1 MARLSQEKIDEIR
14 QSVDIVDVMGQYLE
28 LHKKGKNYMA
38 ICPFHDDNHPSLSI
52 SQSRQIYK
60 CFVCG
65 NGGNVF
71 TFIQE
76 YLKVPF
82 VESVMKVAE
91 FGHVDMSGYSLEK
104 RVVKVDEALA
114 PLYDMQAFA
123 LKLYMY
129 YLYTQSGKQALDYLR
144 HRGFDDEL
152 IKMFGIGYAPDK
164 SILHERFQKEGY
176 TEVAQ
181 VKSGLVLENERHY
194 DRFRDRVMFPLYDE
208 FGKVVGFSGRVYK
221 AQDKNSKYMNSPE
234 SDIFI
239 KGKTLYNYHRAKEA
253 VRQAGFVYIN
263 EGFMDVIAMHRA
275 HHDNCIAL
283 MGTAL
288 TKDHLRMLKRMTRT
302 IHLCLDGDM
311 AGQAAAMKSSDL
323 LTSQGFEV
331 KIVLLP
337 DGRDPDE
344 ILSTEGIEGLDA
356 VLKDTLSPIDF
367 MMAFECSKLDL
378 RNYEDRKTLLVKA
391 CEKIAKIEDRIDRGH
406 YITKLSSLTDFPKE
420 IIEEQLLNSSAVI
433 EHREQFSQNRIET
446 IQDQRPIL
454 DKYTLAEKNLLFYM
468 LNDRQVSDV
477 YEAKA
482 GFMHN
487 DTYRALA
494 AYIRDYYRTHQT
506 MDIANLI
513 DKIGSSHSTLVNAL
527 TDIAECSLPL
537 PYQKEVIDDYIARIT
552 ENTKNIREQELQEQ
566 FKNVLAP
573 SAKAEIL
580 QKLIDLKKE

>member
-114 PLYDMQAFA
+114 PLYDMHAFA

-194 DRFRDRVMFPLYDE
+194 DRFCDRVMFPLYDE

-468 LNDRQVSDV
+468 LNDRQVSDI

>member
-82 VESVMKVAE
+82 VEAVMKVAE

-114 PLYDMQAFA
+114 PLYDMHAFA

-144 HRGFDDEL
+144 HRGFDDDL
-152 IKMFGIGYAPDK
+152 IKMFGIGYAPEK
-164 SILHERFQKEGY
+164 SILHERFQKKGY

-194 DRFRDRVMFPLYDE
+194 DRFHDRVMFPLYDE

-221 AQDKNSKYMNSPE
+221 VQDKNSKYMNSPE

-367 MMAFECSKLDL
+367 MMAFECSRLDL

-406 YITKLSSLTDFPKE
+406 YIAKLSSLTDFPKE
-420 IIEEQLLNSSAVI
+420 IIEEQLLNSSAI
-433 EHREQFSQNRIET
+433 LEHREQFSQNRIET

-468 LNDRQVSDV
+468 LNDRQVSDI

-494 AYIRDYYRTHQT
+494 AYIRDYYRTHKT
-506 MDIANLI
+506 MDVANLI
-513 DKIGSSHSTLVNAL
+513 DKIGSSHSALVNAL

-552 ENTKNIREQELQEQ
+552 ENTKNIREQELQQQ
-566 FKNVLAP
+566 FKDVLAP

>member
-114 PLYDMQAFA
+114 PLYDMHAFA

-283 MGTAL
+283 MGTVL

-311 AGQAAAMKSSDL
+311 AGQAAAVKSSDL

-468 LNDRQVSDV
+468 LNDRQVSDI

>member
-114 PLYDMQAFA
+114 PLYDMHAFA

-288 TKDHLRMLKRMTRT
+288 TNDHLRMLKRMTRT

-468 LNDRQVSDV
+468 LNDRQVSDI

>member
-114 PLYDMQAFA
+114 PLYDMHAFA

-144 HRGFDDEL
+144 HRCFDDEL

-468 LNDRQVSDV
+468 LNDRQVSDI

>member
-114 PLYDMQAFA
+114 PLYDMHAFA

-468 LNDRQVSDV
+468 LNDRQVSDI

-552 ENTKNIREQELQEQ
+552 ENTKNIREQELHEQ

>member
-104 RVVKVDEALA
+104 RVVKVDKALA
-114 PLYDMQAFA
+114 PLYDMHAFA
-123 LKLYMY
+123 LKLYRY

-253 VRQAGFVYIN
+253 VRQVGFVYIN

-468 LNDRQVSDV
+468 LNDRQVSDI

>member
-1 MARLSQEKIDEIR
+1 MTRLSQEKIGEIR

-82 VESVMKVAE
+82 VEAVMKVAE

-114 PLYDMQAFA
+114 PLYDMHAFA

-144 HRGFDDEL
+144 HRGFDDDL
-152 IKMFGIGYAPDK
+152 IKMFGIGYAPEK

-194 DRFRDRVMFPLYDE
+194 DRFHDRVMFPLYDE

-221 AQDKNSKYMNSPE
+221 ALDKNSKYMNSPE

-337 DGRDPDE
+337 YGRDPDE

-367 MMAFECSKLDL
+367 MMAFECSRLDL

-406 YITKLSSLTDFPKE
+406 YIAKLSSLTDFPKE
-420 IIEEQLLNSSAVI
+420 IIEEQLLNSSAI
-433 EHREQFSQNRIET
+433 LEHREQFSQNRIET

-468 LNDRQVSDV
+468 LNDRQVSDI

-494 AYIRDYYRTHQT
+494 AYIRDYYRTHKT
-506 MDIANLI
+506 MDVANLI
-513 DKIGSSHSTLVNAL
+513 DKIGSSHSALVNAL

-552 ENTKNIREQELQEQ
+552 ENTKNIREQELQQQ
-566 FKNVLAP
+566 FKDVLAP

>member
-114 PLYDMQAFA
+114 PLYDMHAFA

-239 KGKTLYNYHRAKEA
+239 KGKTLYNYHRAKVA

-311 AGQAAAMKSSDL
+311 AGEAAAMKSSDL

-468 LNDRQVSDV
+468 LNDRQVSDI

>member
-1 MARLSQEKIDEIR
+1 MTRLSQEKIGEIR

-82 VESVMKVAE
+82 VEAVMKVAE

-104 RVVKVDEALA
+104 RVVKVDEALV
-114 PLYDMQAFA
+114 PLYDMHAFA

-144 HRGFDDEL
+144 HRGFDDDL
-152 IKMFGIGYAPDK
+152 IKMFGIGYAPEK

-194 DRFRDRVMFPLYDE
+194 DRFHDRVMFPLYDE

-221 AQDKNSKYMNSPE
+221 ALDKNSKYMNSPE

-367 MMAFECSKLDL
+367 MMAFECSRLDL

-406 YITKLSSLTDFPKE
+406 YIAKLSSLTDFPKE
-420 IIEEQLLNSSAVI
+420 IIEEQLLNSSAI
-433 EHREQFSQNRIET
+433 LEHREQFSQNRIET

-468 LNDRQVSDV
+468 LNDRQVSDI

-494 AYIRDYYRTHQT
+494 AYIRDYYRTHKT
-506 MDIANLI
+506 MDVANLI
-513 DKIGSSHSTLVNAL
+513 DKIGSSHSALVNAL

-552 ENTKNIREQELQEQ
+552 ENTKNIREQELQQQ
-566 FKNVLAP
+566 FKDVLAP

>member
-82 VESVMKVAE
+82 VEAVMKVAE

-114 PLYDMQAFA
+114 PLYDMHAFA
-123 LKLYMY
+123 LQLYMY

-144 HRGFDDEL
+144 HRGFDDNL
-152 IKMFGIGYAPDK
+152 IKMFGIGYAPEK

-194 DRFRDRVMFPLYDE
+194 DRFHDRVMFPLYDE

-221 AQDKNSKYMNSPE
+221 VQDKNSKYMNSPE

-367 MMAFECSKLDL
+367 MMAFECSRLDL

-406 YITKLSSLTDFPKE
+406 YIAKLSSLTDFPKE
-420 IIEEQLLNSSAVI
+420 IIEEQLLNSSAI
-433 EHREQFSQNRIET
+433 LEHREQFSQNRIET

-468 LNDRQVSDV
+468 LNDRQVSDI

-494 AYIRDYYRTHQT
+494 AYIRDYYRTHKT
-506 MDIANLI
+506 MDVANLI
-513 DKIGSSHSTLVNAL
+513 DKIGSSHSALVNAL

-552 ENTKNIREQELQEQ
+552 ENTKNIREQELQQQ
-566 FKNVLAP
+566 FKDVLAP

>member
-114 PLYDMQAFA
+114 PLYDMHAFA

-194 DRFRDRVMFPLYDE
+194 DRFRDRVMFSLYDE

-378 RNYEDRKTLLVKA
+378 RNYEDRKTLLIKA

-468 LNDRQVSDV
+468 LNDRQVSDI

>member
-114 PLYDMQAFA
+114 PLYDMHAFA

-406 YITKLSSLTDFPKE
+406 YITTLSSLTDFPKE

-468 LNDRQVSDV
+468 LNDRQVSDI

>member
-82 VESVMKVAE
+82 VEAVMKVAE

-114 PLYDMQAFA
+114 PLYDMHAFA

-144 HRGFDDEL
+144 HRGFDDDL
-152 IKMFGIGYAPDK
+152 IKMFGIGYAPEK

-194 DRFRDRVMFPLYDE
+194 DRFHDRVMFPLYDE

-275 HHDNCIAL
+275 HRDNCIAL

-323 LTSQGFEV
+323 LTSQGFKV

-367 MMAFECSKLDL
+367 MMAFECSRLDL

-406 YITKLSSLTDFPKE
+406 YIAKLSSLTDFPKE
-420 IIEEQLLNSSAVI
+420 IIEEQLLNSSAI
-433 EHREQFSQNRIET
+433 LEHREQFSQNRIET

-468 LNDRQVSDV
+468 LNDRQVSDI

-494 AYIRDYYRTHQT
+494 AYIRDYYRTHKT
-506 MDIANLI
+506 MDVANLI
-513 DKIGSSHSTLVNAL
+513 DKIGSSHSALVNAL

-552 ENTKNIREQELQEQ
+552 ENTKNIREQELQQQ
-566 FKNVLAP
+566 FKDVLAP

>member
-82 VESVMKVAE
+82 VEAVMKVAE

-114 PLYDMQAFA
+114 SLYDMHAFA

-144 HRGFDDEL
+144 HRGFDDDL
-152 IKMFGIGYAPDK
+152 IKMFGIGYAPEK
-164 SILHERFQKEGY
+164 SILYERFQKEGY

-194 DRFRDRVMFPLYDE
+194 DRFHDRVMFPLYDE

-239 KGKTLYNYHRAKEA
+239 KGKILYNYHRAKEA

-367 MMAFECSKLDL
+367 MMAFECSRLDL

-406 YITKLSSLTDFPKE
+406 YIAKLSSLTDFPKE
-420 IIEEQLLNSSAVI
+420 IIEEQLLNSSAI
-433 EHREQFSQNRIET
+433 LEHREQFSQNRIET

-468 LNDRQVSDV
+468 LNDRQVSDI

-494 AYIRDYYRTHQT
+494 AYIRDYYRTHKT
-506 MDIANLI
+506 MDVANLI
-513 DKIGSSHSTLVNAL
+513 DKIGSSHSALVNAL

-552 ENTKNIREQELQEQ
+552 ENTKNIREQELQQQ
-566 FKNVLAP
+566 FKDVLAP

>member
-82 VESVMKVAE
+82 VEAVMKVAE

-114 PLYDMQAFA
+114 PLYDMHAFA

-144 HRGFDDEL
+144 HRGFDDNL
-152 IKMFGIGYAPDK
+152 IKMFGIGYAPEK

-194 DRFRDRVMFPLYDE
+194 DRFHDRVMFPLYDE

-323 LTSQGFEV
+323 LTAQGFEV

-367 MMAFECSKLDL
+367 MMAFECSRLDL

-406 YITKLSSLTDFPKE
+406 YIAKLSSLTDFPKE
-420 IIEEQLLNSSAVI
+420 IIEEQLLNSSAI
-433 EHREQFSQNRIET
+433 LEHREQFSQNRIET

-468 LNDRQVSDV
+468 LNDRQVSDI

-494 AYIRDYYRTHQT
+494 AYIRDYYRTHKT
-506 MDIANLI
+506 MDVANLI
-513 DKIGSSHSTLVNAL
+513 DKIGSSHSALVNAL

-552 ENTKNIREQELQEQ
+552 ENTKNIREQELQQQ
-566 FKNVLAP
+566 FKDVLAP

>member
-82 VESVMKVAE
+82 VEAVMKVAE

-114 PLYDMQAFA
+114 PLYDMHAFA

-144 HRGFDDEL
+144 HRGFDDDL
-152 IKMFGIGYAPDK
+152 IKMFGIGYAPEK

-194 DRFRDRVMFPLYDE
+194 DRFHDRVMFPLYDE

-263 EGFMDVIAMHRA
+263 EGFMDVIAMHCA

-367 MMAFECSKLDL
+367 MMAFECSRLDL

-406 YITKLSSLTDFPKE
+406 YIAKLSSLTDFPKE
-420 IIEEQLLNSSAVI
+420 IIEEQLLNSSAI
-433 EHREQFSQNRIET
+433 LEHREQFSQNRIET

-468 LNDRQVSDV
+468 LNDRQVSDI

-494 AYIRDYYRTHQT
+494 AYIRDYYRTHKT
-506 MDIANLI
+506 MDVANLI
-513 DKIGSSHSTLVNAL
+513 DKIGSSHSALVNAL

-552 ENTKNIREQELQEQ
+552 ENTKNIREQELQQQ
-566 FKNVLAP
+566 FKDVLAP

>member
-82 VESVMKVAE
+82 VEAVMKVAE

-114 PLYDMQAFA
+114 PLYDMHAFA

-129 YLYTQSGKQALDYLR
+129 YLYTQSGKQALDYLH
-144 HRGFDDEL
+144 HRGFDDDL
-152 IKMFGIGYAPDK
+152 IKMFGIGYAPEK

-194 DRFRDRVMFPLYDE
+194 DRFHDRVMFPLYDE

-221 AQDKNSKYMNSPE
+221 AQNKNSKYMNSPE

-302 IHLCLDGDM
+302 IYLCLDGDM

-367 MMAFECSKLDL
+367 MMAFECSRLDL

-406 YITKLSSLTDFPKE
+406 YIAKLSSLTDFPKE
-420 IIEEQLLNSSAVI
+420 IIEEQLLNSSAI
-433 EHREQFSQNRIET
+433 LEHREQFSQNRIET

-468 LNDRQVSDV
+468 LNDRQVSDI

-494 AYIRDYYRTHQT
+494 AYIRDYYRTHKT
-506 MDIANLI
+506 MDVANLI
-513 DKIGSSHSTLVNAL
+513 DKIGSSHSALVNAL

-552 ENTKNIREQELQEQ
+552 ENTKNIREQELQQQ
-566 FKNVLAP
+566 FKDVLAP

>member
-82 VESVMKVAE
+82 VEAVMKVAE

-114 PLYDMQAFA
+114 PLYDMHAFA

-144 HRGFDDEL
+144 HRGFDDDL
-152 IKMFGIGYAPDK
+152 IKMFGIGYAPEK

-194 DRFRDRVMFPLYDE
+194 DRFHDRVMFPLYDE

-221 AQDKNSKYMNSPE
+221 VQDKNSKYMNSPE

-344 ILSTEGIEGLDA
+344 ILSTEGIEVLDA

-367 MMAFECSKLDL
+367 MMAFECSRLDL

-406 YITKLSSLTDFPKE
+406 YIAKLSSLTDFPKE
-420 IIEEQLLNSSAVI
+420 IIEEQLLNSSAI
-433 EHREQFSQNRIET
+433 LEHREQFSQNRIET

-468 LNDRQVSDV
+468 LNDRQVSDI

-494 AYIRDYYRTHQT
+494 AYIRDYYRTHKT
-506 MDIANLI
+506 MDVANLI

-552 ENTKNIREQELQEQ
+552 ENTKNIREQELQQQ
-566 FKNVLAP
+566 FKDVLAP

>member
-82 VESVMKVAE
+82 VEAVMKVAE

-114 PLYDMQAFA
+114 PLYDMHAFA

-144 HRGFDDEL
+144 HRGFDDDL
-152 IKMFGIGYAPDK
+152 IKMFGIGYAPEK

-194 DRFRDRVMFPLYDE
+194 DRFHDRVMFPLYDE

-283 MGTAL
+283 MGTTL

-367 MMAFECSKLDL
+367 MMAFECSRLDL

-406 YITKLSSLTDFPKE
+406 YIAKLSSLTDFPKE
-420 IIEEQLLNSSAVI
+420 IIEEQLLNSSAI
-433 EHREQFSQNRIET
+433 LEHREQFSQNRIET

-468 LNDRQVSDV
+468 LNDRQVSDI

-494 AYIRDYYRTHQT
+494 AYIRDYYRTHKT
-506 MDIANLI
+506 MDVANLI
-513 DKIGSSHSTLVNAL
+513 DKIGSSHSALVNAL

-552 ENTKNIREQELQEQ
+552 ENTKNIREQELQQQ
-566 FKNVLAP
+566 FKDVLAP

>member
-114 PLYDMQAFA
+114 PLYDMHAFA

-406 YITKLSSLTDFPKE
+406 YITKLSLLTDFPKE

-468 LNDRQVSDV
+468 LNDRQVSDI

>member
-114 PLYDMQAFA
+114 PLYDMHAFA

-129 YLYTQSGKQALDYLR
+129 YLYTQSGKQALEYLR

-288 TKDHLRMLKRMTRT
+288 TKDHLRMLKRMTHT

-406 YITKLSSLTDFPKE
+406 DITKLSSLTDFPKQ
-420 IIEEQLLNSSAVI
+420 IIEEQLLNSSAII
-433 EHREQFSQNRIET
+433 EHREQFSQNHIET

-468 LNDRQVSDV
+468 LNDRQVSDI

>member
-114 PLYDMQAFA
+114 PLYDMHAFA

-239 KGKTLYNYHRAKEA
+239 KGKTLYNYHRAKVA

-468 LNDRQVSDV
+468 LNDRQVSDI

>member
-82 VESVMKVAE
+82 VEAVMKVAE

-114 PLYDMQAFA
+114 PLYDMHAFA

-144 HRGFDDEL
+144 HRGFDDDL
-152 IKMFGIGYAPDK
+152 IKMFGIGYAPEK

-194 DRFRDRVMFPLYDE
+194 DRFHDLYDE

-367 MMAFECSKLDL
+367 MMAFECSRLDL

-406 YITKLSSLTDFPKE
+406 YIAKLSSLTDFPKE
-420 IIEEQLLNSSAVI
+420 IIEEQLLNSSAI
-433 EHREQFSQNRIET
+433 LEHREQFSQNRIET

-468 LNDRQVSDV
+468 LNDRQVSDI

-494 AYIRDYYRTHQT
+494 AYIRDYYRTHKT
-506 MDIANLI
+506 MDVANLI
-513 DKIGSSHSTLVNAL
+513 DKIGSSHSALVNAL

-552 ENTKNIREQELQEQ
+552 ENTKNIREQELQQQ
-566 FKNVLAP
+566 FKDVLAP

>member
-114 PLYDMQAFA
+114 PLYDMHAFA

-129 YLYTQSGKQALDYLR
+129 YLYTQSGKQALEYLR

-288 TKDHLRMLKRMTRT
+288 TKDHLRMLKRMTHT

-311 AGQAAAMKSSDL
+311 AGQAAAMKSSDF

-420 IIEEQLLNSSAVI
+420 IIEEQLLNSSAII

-468 LNDRQVSDV
+468 LNDRQVSDI

>member
-114 PLYDMQAFA
+114 PLYDMHAFA

-288 TKDHLRMLKRMTRT
+288 TKDHLRMLKRMTHT

-323 LTSQGFEV
+323 LTAQGFEV

-433 EHREQFSQNRIET
+433 EHREQFSQNHIET

-468 LNDRQVSDV
+468 LNDRQVSDI

>member
-114 PLYDMQAFA
+114 PLYDMHAFA

-344 ILSTEGIEGLDA
+344 ILSTEGIKGLDA

-468 LNDRQVSDV
+468 LNDRQVSDI

>member
-82 VESVMKVAE
+82 VEAVMKVAD

-114 PLYDMQAFA
+114 PLYDMHAFA

-152 IKMFGIGYAPDK
+152 IKMFGIGYAPEK

-194 DRFRDRVMFPLYDE
+194 DRFHDRVMFPLYDE

-323 LTSQGFEV
+323 LTSQSFEV

-367 MMAFECSKLDL
+367 MMAFECSRLDL

-391 CEKIAKIEDRIDRGH
+391 CEKITKIEDRIDRGH
-406 YITKLSSLTDFPKE
+406 YIAKLSSLTDFPKE
-420 IIEEQLLNSSAVI
+420 IIEEQLLNSSAI
-433 EHREQFSQNRIET
+433 LEHREQFSQNRIET

-468 LNDRQVSDV
+468 LNDRQVSDI

-494 AYIRDYYRTHQT
+494 AYIRDYYRTHKT
-506 MDIANLI
+506 MDVANLI

-552 ENTKNIREQELQEQ
+552 ENTKNIREQELQQQ
-566 FKNVLAP
+566 FKDVLAP

>member
-82 VESVMKVAE
+82 VEAVMKVAE

-114 PLYDMQAFA
+114 PLYDMHAFA

-144 HRGFDDEL
+144 HRGFDDDL
-152 IKMFGIGYAPDK
+152 IKMFGIGYAPEK

-194 DRFRDRVMFPLYDE
+194 DRFHDRVMFPLYDE

-221 AQDKNSKYMNSPE
+221 VQDKNSKYMNSPE

-302 IHLCLDGDM
+302 IHLCLEGVM

-344 ILSTEGIEGLDA
+344 ILSTEGIEGLDT

-367 MMAFECSKLDL
+367 MMAFECSRLDL

-391 CEKIAKIEDRIDRGH
+391 CEKIAQIEDRIDRGH
-406 YITKLSSLTDFPKE
+406 YIAKLSSLTDFPKE
-420 IIEEQLLNSSAVI
+420 IIEEQLLNSSAI
-433 EHREQFSQNRIET
+433 LEHREQFSQNRIET

-468 LNDRQVSDV
+468 LNDRQVSDI

-494 AYIRDYYRTHQT
+494 AYIRDYYRTHKT
-506 MDIANLI
+506 MDVANLI
-513 DKIGSSHSTLVNAL
+513 DKIGSSHSALVNAL

>member
-114 PLYDMQAFA
+114 PLYDMHAFA

-144 HRGFDDEL
+144 HRGFDVEL

-468 LNDRQVSDV
+468 LNDRQVSDI

>member
-82 VESVMKVAE
+82 VEAVMKVAE

-114 PLYDMQAFA
+114 PLYDMHSFA

-181 VKSGLVLENERHY
+181 VKSGLVLENDRHY
-194 DRFRDRVMFPLYDE
+194 DRFHDRVMFPLHDE
-208 FGKVVGFSGRVYK
+208 FGKVVGFSGRIYK

-367 MMAFECSKLDL
+367 MMAFECSRLDL
-378 RNYEDRKTLLVKA
+378 RNYEDRKTLLIKA

-420 IIEEQLLNSSAVI
+420 IIEEQLLNSSAII
-433 EHREQFSQNRIET
+433 EHHEQFSQNRIET

-468 LNDRQVSDV
+468 LNDRQVSDI

>member
-82 VESVMKVAE
+82 VEAVMKVAE

-114 PLYDMQAFA
+114 PLYDMHAFA

-144 HRGFDDEL
+144 HRGFDDDL
-152 IKMFGIGYAPDK
+152 IKMFGIGYAPEK

-194 DRFRDRVMFPLYDE
+194 DRFHDRVMFPLYDE

-221 AQDKNSKYMNSPE
+221 VQDKNSKYMNSPE

-275 HHDNCIAL
+275 HHDNSIAL

-367 MMAFECSKLDL
+367 MMAFECSRLDL

-406 YITKLSSLTDFPKE
+406 YIAKLSSLTDFPKE
-420 IIEEQLLNSSAVI
+420 IIEEQLLNSSAI
-433 EHREQFSQNRIET
+433 LEHREQFSQNRIET

-468 LNDRQVSDV
+468 LNDRQVSDI

-494 AYIRDYYRTHQT
+494 AYIRDYYRTHKT
-506 MDIANLI
+506 MDVANLI
-513 DKIGSSHSTLVNAL
+513 DKIGSSHSALVNAL

-552 ENTKNIREQELQEQ
+552 ENTKNIREQELQQQ
-566 FKNVLAP
+566 FKDVLAP

>member
-1 MARLSQEKIDEIR
+1 
-14 QSVDIVDVMGQYLE
+14 
-28 LHKKGKNYMA
+28 
-38 ICPFHDDNHPSLSI
+38 
-52 SQSRQIYK
+52 
-60 CFVCG
+60 
-65 NGGNVF
+65 
-71 TFIQE
+71 
-76 YLKVPF
+76 
-82 VESVMKVAE
+82 
-91 FGHVDMSGYSLEK
+91 MSGYSLEK

-114 PLYDMQAFA
+114 PLYDMHAFA

-164 SILHERFQKEGY
+164 SILHKRFQKEGY

-194 DRFRDRVMFPLYDE
+194 DRFHDRVMFPLHDE
-208 FGKVVGFSGRVYK
+208 FGKVVGFSGRIYK
-221 AQDKNSKYMNSPE
+221 VQDKNSKYMNSPE

-239 KGKTLYNYHRAKEA
+239 KGKTLYNYHRAKVA

-420 IIEEQLLNSSAVI
+420 IIEEQLLNSSAII

-468 LNDRQVSDV
+468 LNDRQVSDI

-513 DKIGSSHSTLVNAL
+513 DKIGSSHSSLVNAL

>member
-82 VESVMKVAE
+82 VEAVMKVAE

-114 PLYDMQAFA
+114 PLYDMHAFA

-194 DRFRDRVMFPLYDE
+194 DRFYDRVMFPLYDE

-344 ILSTEGIEGLDA
+344 ILSTEGIEGLDT

-367 MMAFECSKLDL
+367 MMAFECSRLDL

-406 YITKLSSLTDFPKE
+406 YIAKLSSLTDFPKE
-420 IIEEQLLNSSAVI
+420 IIEEQLLNSSAVL

-468 LNDRQVSDV
+468 LNDRQVSDI

-552 ENTKNIREQELQEQ
+552 ENTKNIREQELQQQ
-566 FKNVLAP
+566 FKDVLAP

>member
-114 PLYDMQAFA
+114 PLYDMHAFS

-194 DRFRDRVMFPLYDE
+194 DRFHDRVMFPLYDE

-323 LTSQGFEV
+323 LTAQGFEV

-420 IIEEQLLNSSAVI
+420 IIEEQLLNSSAII
-433 EHREQFSQNRIET
+433 EHREQFSQNHIET

-468 LNDRQVSDV
+468 LNDRQVSDI

>member
-114 PLYDMQAFA
+114 PLYDMHAFA

-468 LNDRQVSDV
+468 LNDRQVSDI

-494 AYIRDYYRTHQT
+494 AYIRDYYRTHKT
-506 MDIANLI
+506 MDVANLI
-513 DKIGSSHSTLVNAL
+513 DKIGSSHSALVNAL

>member
-1 MARLSQEKIDEIR
+1 M
-14 QSVDIVDVMGQYLE
+14 
-28 LHKKGKNYMA
+28 H
-38 ICPFHDDNHPSLSI
+38 
-52 SQSRQIYK
+52 
-60 CFVCG
+60 
-65 NGGNVF
+65 
-71 TFIQE
+71 
-76 YLKVPF
+76 
-82 VESVMKVAE
+82 
-91 FGHVDMSGYSLEK
+91 
-104 RVVKVDEALA
+104 
-114 PLYDMQAFA
+114 AFA

-144 HRGFDDEL
+144 HRGFDDDL
-152 IKMFGIGYAPDK
+152 IKMFGIGYAPEK

-194 DRFRDRVMFPLYDE
+194 DRFHDRVMFPLYDE

-221 AQDKNSKYMNSPE
+221 VQDKNSKYMNSPE

-367 MMAFECSKLDL
+367 MMAFECSRLDL

-406 YITKLSSLTDFPKE
+406 YIAKLSSLTDFPKE
-420 IIEEQLLNSSAVI
+420 IIEEQLLNSSAI
-433 EHREQFSQNRIET
+433 LEHREQFSQNRIET

-468 LNDRQVSDV
+468 LNDRQVSDI

-494 AYIRDYYRTHQT
+494 AYIRDYYRTHKT
-506 MDIANLI
+506 MDVANLI
-513 DKIGSSHSTLVNAL
+513 DKIGSSHSALVNAL

>member
-82 VESVMKVAE
+82 VEAVMKVAE

-114 PLYDMQAFA
+114 PLYDMHAFA

-181 VKSGLVLENERHY
+181 GKSGLVLENERHY
-194 DRFRDRVMFPLYDE
+194 DRFHDRVMFPLHDE
-208 FGKVVGFSGRVYK
+208 FGKVVGFSGRIYK

-239 KGKTLYNYHRAKEA
+239 KGKTLYNYHRAKVA

-263 EGFMDVIAMHRA
+263 EGFMDVIAMHCA

-420 IIEEQLLNSSAVI
+420 IIEEQLLNSSAII

-468 LNDRQVSDV
+468 LNDRQVSDI

>member
-82 VESVMKVAE
+82 VEAVMKVAE

-114 PLYDMQAFA
+114 PLYDMHAFA

-129 YLYTQSGKQALDYLR
+129 YLYTQSGKQALEYLR

-194 DRFRDRVMFPLYDE
+194 DRFHDRVMFPLHDE

-331 KIVLLP
+331 KIILLP

-367 MMAFECSKLDL
+367 MMAFECSRLDL
-378 RNYEDRKTLLVKA
+378 RNYEDRKTLLIKA

-420 IIEEQLLNSSAVI
+420 IIEEQLLNSSAII

-468 LNDRQVSDV
+468 LNDHQVSDI

-513 DKIGSSHSTLVNAL
+513 DKIGSSHSSLVNAL